1 MFDIGFMELLL
12 ISVITLIVMGP
23 QRLPQAVRTITLW
36 LGRAR
41 QAFSAVRKEL
51 ENEVGMDEIR
61 SQLHNEQIMRD
72 LKSTKSEL
80 EGVMPPP
87 ISMPE
92 ITNITRADTISGDTT
107 KGDVNNTSHNKP
119 DSDDSQT

>member
-1 MFDIGFMELLL
+1 MFDISFMELLL
-12 ISVITLIVMGP
+12 IAVITLIVMGP
-23 QRLPQAVRTITLW
+23 QRLPQIVRTITLW
-36 LGRAR
+36 FGRAR

-92 ITNITRADTISGDTT
+92 ITDITRADTSSSDTA
-107 KGDVNNTSHNKP
+107 KGGVNNTSNNKP
-119 DSDDSQT
+119 DSDDSQA

>member
-12 ISVITLIVMGP
+12 IAVITLVVMGP

-61 SQLHNEQIMRD
+61 RQLHNEQIMRD

-80 EGVMPPP
+80 EDVMKPPV
-87 ISMPE
+87 SMPE
-92 ITNITRADTISGDTT
+92 ITNIIRADTISDDTT
-107 KGDVNNTSHNKP
+107 KDDVNNPPHNKS
-119 DSDDSQT
+119 DSDDSKT

>member
-12 ISVITLIVMGP
+12 ISVITLVVMGP

-51 ENEVGMDEIR
+51 EDEVGMDDIKR
-61 SQLHNEQIMRD
+61 QLHNEQILRD
-72 LKSTKSEL
+72 LKSSKSEL
-80 EGVMPPP
+80 EDVLSTPVSTVEPTEGERSSNTHNNPPNDD
-87 ISMPE
+87 S
-92 ITNITRADTISGDTT
+92 D
-107 KGDVNNTSHNKP
+107 NKP
-119 DSDDSQT
+119 ESDESPQ

>member
-12 ISVITLIVMGP
+12 ISVITLVVMGP

-51 ENEVGMDEIR
+51 EDEVGMDDIKR
-61 SQLHNEQIMRD
+61 QLHNEQVLRD
-72 LKSTKSEL
+72 LKSNKSEL
-80 EGVMPPP
+80 EDVLSTPVSPVESTEDKRSSNTHNNPP
-87 ISMPE
+87 
-92 ITNITRADTISGDTT
+92 
-107 KGDVNNTSHNKP
+107 NNDSDNKP
-119 DSDDSQT
+119 ESDESPQ

>member
-23 QRLPQAVRTITLW
+23 QRLPHAFRTITLW
-36 LGRAR
+36 RGRTR
-41 QAFSAVRKEL
+41 QAFSEVGKEL
-51 ENEVGMDEIR
+51 EDEVGMDEIS

-72 LKSTKSEL
+72 IKSTKYEL

-107 KGDVNNTSHNKP
+107 KGDVSNTSHNKP